1 LELMDIFKMY
11 ATKAD
16 FVLSEDAS
24 DKMLE
29 IFERLYEKRN
39 KSFGNAR
46 VARNLFEKIIERQ
59 ASRIVQIPKLTKEI

>member
-1 LELMDIFKMY
+1 MDIFKMY

-29 IFERLYEKRN
+29 IFERLYEEREINLSEMLVFRAIYLKKSSNVKR
-39 KSFGNAR
+39 
-46 VARNLFEKIIERQ
+46 VELFKF
-59 ASRIVQIPKLTKEI
+59 PN